1 MSRLYV
7 VGIGAGSYDML
18 TVGAIK
24 ALGEAELI
32 CGYTGYVRLIRPYFP
47 DKEYYETSMMQEIE
61 RCRFAV
67 RSARD
72 GRVTALI
79 CSGDAGVYGMA
90 SPVYETAGEDPPEIV
105 AIPGVTAACSG
116 AVLLGAPLTQDFAV
130 ISLRALLTPWE
141 GNEARL
147 RAAASADFCI
157 AIYNPRSK
165 KRSDDLS
172 RAVKIIR
179 EYRPPDTV
187 CDVVRNIG
195 REEEKSALFPLCAL
209 TDEEADM
216 FTTVFI
222 GNSRTKI
229 IKGRMVTPRGY
240 RDV

>member
-1 MSRLYV
+1 MLPA
-7 VGIGAGSYDML
+7 GAL
-18 TVGAIK
+18 K
-24 ALGEAELI
+24 ALGTAELI
-32 CGYTGYVRLIRPYFP
+32 CGHTGYVRLIRPYFP

-72 GRVTALI
+72 DRVTALI

-105 AIPGVTAACSG
+105 VIPGVTAVCSG
-116 AVLLGAPLTQDFAV
+116 AALLGAPLTQNFAV
-130 ISLRALLTPWE
+130 ISLGDLLTPWE
-141 GNEARL
+141 GIEAHL
-147 RAAASADFCI
+147 RAAVSADFCI

-179 EYRPPDTV
+179 EYRSPDTV
-187 CDVVRNIG
+187 CGVVRNIG

-209 TDEEADM
+209 TDEEVDM

-229 IKGRMVTPRGY
+229 IIERMATPRGY

>member
-105 AIPGVTAACSG
+105 VIPGVTAACFG
-116 AVLLGAPLTQDFAV
+116 AALPGAPLTQDFAV

-222 GNSRTKI
+222 ENSRTKI

>member
-1 MSRLYV
+1 MYV

-116 AVLLGAPLTQDFAV
+116 AALLGAP
-130 ISLRALLTPWE
+130 LTPWE

-179 EYRPPDTV
+179 EYRSPDTV
-187 CDVVRNIG
+187 CGVVRNIG
-195 REEEKSALFPLCAL
+195 RKEEKSALFPLCAL
-209 TDEEADM
+209 ADEEADM

-229 IKGRMVTPRGY
+229 IIERMATPRGY